1 MRRALFG
8 LRDRLPA
15 DAREACDRAMA
26 IIRTNTTLALAINTG
41 LFVAA
46 SSGRLSPVAAS
57 LLHNGSTFALLL
69 HALAQAGFAES
80 PARP

>member
-69 HALAQAGFAES
+69 HALAQAGFPEGRSRA
-80 PARP
+80 